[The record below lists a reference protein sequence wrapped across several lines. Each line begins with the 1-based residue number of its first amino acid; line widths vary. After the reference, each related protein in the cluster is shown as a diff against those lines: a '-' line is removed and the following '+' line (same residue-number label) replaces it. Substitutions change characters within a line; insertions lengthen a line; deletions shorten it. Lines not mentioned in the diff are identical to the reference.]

1 MTLENNATAEQL
13 ARWLLQQ
20 TTIREIAKLRL
31 GKDCVHLIAEIDE
44 EEDKVFMKECESC
57 EIP

>member
-20 TTIREIAKLRL
+20 TTVREIAKLRL

-44 EEDKVFMKECESC
+44 EEDKVFL
-57 EIP
+57 